1 MILVVGLGNP
11 GHQYLNTRHNIGFLA
26 LDFFSK
32 RHSFEVTSSKFNSLY
47 CQTPLLNQK
56 ILFIKPQTFMNLSG
70 QAVKHFSE
78 FYKIPSQK
86 IIILH
91 DDIDLPFETIRK
103 KAKGGHAGHNGV
115 KSIMETLGTD
125 QFVRLRL
132 GVGRP
137 FDTTDVSDYVLS
149 QFTAEEKQKLP
160 ALLERA
166 SELLEKTL
174 VDEEIEDDIG

>member
-1 MILVVGLGNP
+1 MILVFGLGNP
-11 GHQYLNTRHNIGFLA
+11 GHQYQNTRHNIGFLA

-32 RHSFEVTSSKFNSLY
+32 RHSFELLSSKFNSL
-47 CQTPLLNQK
+47 CSEVTLFDQK

-70 QAVKHFSE
+70 QAIKHFSD
-78 FYKIPSQK
+78 FYKVSSQK
-86 IIILH
+86 IVILH

-115 KSIMETLGTD
+115 KSILEALGTD
-125 QFVRLRL
+125 QFFRLRL

-149 QFTAEEKQKLP
+149 QFNSEEKQKLP
-160 ALLERA
+160 ALLEKA

-174 VDEEIEDDIG
+174 VDLG

>member
-11 GHQYLNTRHNIGFLA
+11 GNQYHNTRHNIGFLV

-32 RHSFEVTSSKFNSLY
+32 QYSFEITSKKFNAHYSEVTLFD
-47 CQTPLLNQK
+47 QK
-56 ILFIKPQTFMNLSG
+56 IFFIKPQTFMNLSG
-70 QAVKHFSE
+70 PAVKHFMD

-86 IIILH
+86 TIIIH

-103 KAKGGHAGHNGV
+103 KVKGGHAGHNGL
-115 KSIMETLGTD
+115 KSIMEALGTD
-125 QFVRLRL
+125 QFLRLRM

-137 FDTTDVSDYVLS
+137 PPFGDTTEVSDYVLS
-149 QFTAEEKQKLP
+149 QFNTEEKQKLP
-160 ALLERA
+160 LLLKKS

-174 VDEEIEDDIG
+174 IDLR

>member
-11 GHQYLNTRHNIGFLA
+11 GNQYHNTRHNIGFLA

-32 RHSFEVTSSKFNSLY
+32 RHSFEITSPKFNSQYSEVILFDK
-47 CQTPLLNQK
+47 K
-56 ILFIKPQTFMNLSG
+56 IFFIKPQTFMNLSG

-78 FYKIPSQK
+78 FYKIPSQN

-91 DDIDLPFETIRK
+91 DDIDLPFETLRK
-103 KAKGGHAGHNGV
+103 KAKGGHAGHHGV

-125 QFVRLRL
+125 QFLRLRL

-149 QFTAEEKQKLP
+149 QFNAEEKQKLP
-160 ALLERA
+160 MFLEKA

-174 VDEEIEDDIG
+174 VDLE